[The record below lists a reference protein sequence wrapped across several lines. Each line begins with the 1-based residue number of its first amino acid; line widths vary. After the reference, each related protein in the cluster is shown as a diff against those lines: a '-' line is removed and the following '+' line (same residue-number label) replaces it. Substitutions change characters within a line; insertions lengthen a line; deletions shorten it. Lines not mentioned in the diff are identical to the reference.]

1 MGIGSAELVAGLKG
15 RMRKRNGLT
24 DAVVFGRGGVAPWE
38 GGEAEESVGRG

>member
-1 MGIGSAELVAGLKG
+1 MGSVELVAGLKG

-24 DAVVFGRGGVAPWE
+24 DAVVFWGGSVAPWE